1 MQESK
6 PKIRIRDRLKYRF
19 DNFISSGPKSIFMML
34 LVMFIIAYLL
44 TALMRT
50 GVDYFILKSGTS
62 ENIIN
67 DIWLSFLQIT
77 DAGAVAEDTDNSIA
91 MKIVGILTILLGM
104 IFFSGVIAFIT
115 TELDKKM
122 SDLRKGRSAV
132 LEKNH
137 IVVLGWGEM
146 VFEIIKEL
154 IVANESGKGS
164 VVILSEV
171 EKDEMDDI
179 LLERIPERK
188 TTRIITRNGKTS
200 SLDSLK
206 RVGVNEARAVV
217 ILPMCSESATDEEKV
232 ISDAKVLKT
241 ILAVVAASKFD
252 PTPPN
257 IIAEIFDTTRRGVM
271 VGLDPEHITM
281 VETESMIAKIIV
293 QSSRTTGL
301 GVVYDH
307 IIGFSG
313 SEIYFYG
320 ADWRNISFGELPFY
334 FKDGVPLGVKKSDG
348 KIMLNPGSGYKLAA
362 GDEIV
367 IIAEDDSSIRLAKK
381 QLYSPSELTL
391 SSRKLET
398 KKERELIIGWNAKAR
413 IVVEQYTDYIPEG
426 SVIHLILN
434 SASDD
439 ELEEITELRN
449 RYPRI
454 ELELFRYDPLNMD
467 DLAKVKPET
476 YDNVIILNKAEED
489 TEKLDSTTITTLLLI
504 RQLFRDYEKKT
515 GSKVTTKLVTEVMNS
530 SNLELVARTGVN
542 DSIISGQMV
551 SKILAQVAE
560 NPPILG
566 VYEDLFTEEGS
577 EIYLKPIDIYLDKL
591 PEKVTVADL
600 MLLAQKR
607 NEILLGYRY
616 GAFADVVDRHFGV
629 NVNIPK
635 DTVITPSKN
644 DYFIV
649 LSENDL

>member
-1 MQESK
+1 
-6 PKIRIRDRLKYRF
+6 
-19 DNFISSGPKSIFMML
+19 
-34 LVMFIIAYLL
+34 
-44 TALMRT
+44 
-50 GVDYFILKSGTS
+50 
-62 ENIIN
+62 
-67 DIWLSFLQIT
+67 
-77 DAGAVAEDTDNSIA
+77 
-91 MKIVGILTILLGM
+91 
-104 IFFSGVIAFIT
+104 
-115 TELDKKM
+115 
-122 SDLRKGRSAV
+122 
-132 LEKNH
+132 
-137 IVVLGWGEM
+137 M

-164 VVILSEV
+164 VVMLSED
-171 EKDEMDDI
+171 EEDEMDDI

-217 ILPMCSESATDEEKV
+217 ILPMCSESATEEEKV

-320 ADWRNISFGELPFY
+320 ADWRNITFGELPFY

-381 QLYSPSELTL
+381 QLYSPSELPL

-530 SNLELVARTGVN
+530 SNLELIARTGVN

-577 EIYLKPIDIYLDKL
+577 EIYLKPIDLYLDKL

-616 GAFADVVDRHFGV
+616 GAFADDVDRHFGV

>member
-1 MQESK
+1 
-6 PKIRIRDRLKYRF
+6 
-19 DNFISSGPKSIFMML
+19 
-34 LVMFIIAYLL
+34 
-44 TALMRT
+44 
-50 GVDYFILKSGTS
+50 
-62 ENIIN
+62 
-67 DIWLSFLQIT
+67 
-77 DAGAVAEDTDNSIA
+77 
-91 MKIVGILTILLGM
+91 
-104 IFFSGVIAFIT
+104 
-115 TELDKKM
+115 
-122 SDLRKGRSAV
+122 
-132 LEKNH
+132 
-137 IVVLGWGEM
+137 M

-154 IVANESGKGS
+154 IVANESGRGS
-164 VVILSEV
+164 VVILSEM

-179 LLERIPERK
+179 LLERVPERK
-188 TTRIITRNGKTS
+188 TTKIITRNGKTS
-200 SLDSLK
+200 SLESLR

-217 ILPMCSESATDEEKV
+217 ILPMCSESATDEEKI

-241 ILAVVAASKFD
+241 ILAVVAASRFD

-257 IIAEIFDTTRRGVM
+257 IIAEVFDTTRRGVM
-271 VGLDPEHITM
+271 LSLDPEHITM

-320 ADWRNISFGELPFY
+320 ADWKGVTFGDLPFY
-334 FKDGVPLGVKKSDG
+334 FKDGVPLGIKAPDG
-348 KIMLNPGSGYKLAA
+348 KITLNPGNDYRPAA
-362 GDEIV
+362 LDEII
-367 IIAEDDSSIRLAKK
+367 IIAEDDSSIQLAKK
-381 QLYSPSELTL
+381 KLYSPVNLQL
-391 SSRKLET
+391 SSRKLEI

-426 SVIHLILN
+426 SVIHIVIN
-434 SASDD
+434 NIQDD
-439 ELEEITELRN
+439 ELEEINELKE
-449 RYPRI
+449 RYPGI
-454 ELELFRYDPLNMD
+454 ELELFQYDPLSMG
-467 DLAKVKPET
+467 DLARLKPET

-504 RQLFRDYEKKT
+504 RQLFREYETRT
-515 GSKVTTKLVTEVMNS
+515 GSRVTTKLVTEVMNS

-577 EIYLKPIDIYLDKL
+577 EIYLKPIDLYLDTL
-591 PEKVTVADL
+591 PESVTFADL
-600 MLLAQKR
+600 ILLAQRR
-607 NEILLGYRY
+607 NEILIGYRY
-616 GAFADVVDRHFGV
+616 GVYADDVDRDFGV
-629 NVNIPK
+629 NVNMPK
-635 DTVITPSKN
+635 DRIIRPAKD

>member
-1 MQESK
+1 MQEQK
-6 PKIRIRDRLKYRF
+6 PKIRIRDRLKYKF
-19 DNFISSGPKSIFMML
+19 DNFIASGPKSIFLML
-34 LVMFIIAYLL
+34 LVMFIIAYVL

-50 GVDYFILKSGTS
+50 GVEFFILKSGTS

-77 DAGAVAEDTDNSIA
+77 DAGAVAEDTDNTIP

-132 LEKNH
+132 LEKDH

-164 VVILSEV
+164 VVILSEM

-188 TTRIITRNGKTS
+188 TTKIITRNGKTS
-200 SLDSLK
+200 SLESLK
-206 RVGVNEARAVV
+206 RVGVNEAKAVV
-217 ILPMCSESATDEEKV
+217 ILPMCSESATEEEKV

-257 IIAEIFDTTRRGVM
+257 IIAEVFDTTRRSVM

-301 GVVYDH
+301 GVVYDQL
-307 IIGFSG
+307 IGFAG

-320 ADWRNISFGELPFY
+320 ADWKGVTFGELPFY
-334 FKDGVPLGVKKSDG
+334 FKDGVPLGIKDSAG
-348 KIMLNPGSGYKLAA
+348 KITLNPGSGYKLKDN
-362 GDEIV
+362 DEIV
-367 IIAEDDSSIRLAKK
+367 IIAEDDSSIKFAKK
-381 QLYSPSELTL
+381 KLYSPADLPL
-391 SSRKLET
+391 SSRKLEQR
-398 KKERELIIGWNAKAR
+398 KERELIIGWNAKAR
-413 IVVEQYTDYIPEG
+413 IVVEQYTDYILDG
-426 SVIHLILN
+426 SVIHLILHN
-434 SASDD
+434 GTED
-439 ELEEITELRN
+439 EMAEIAELRS
-449 RYPRI
+449 RFPKV
-454 ELELFRYDPLNMD
+454 ELELFEYDPLDMG

-504 RQLFRDYEKKT
+504 RQLFREYENNTGKK
-515 GSKVTTKLVTEVMNS
+515 VETKLVTEVMNS

-551 SKILAQVAE
+551 SKILAQVSE
-560 NPPILG
+560 NPAILG

-577 EIYLKPIDIYLDKL
+577 EIYLKPINLYLERL
-591 PEKVTVADL
+591 PEKVVYADL
-600 MLLAQKR
+600 IQLTMKR
-607 NEILLGYRY
+607 GEILIGYRY
-616 GAFADVVDRHFGV
+616 GSQADDVDRHFGV
-629 NVNIPK
+629 NINIAK
-635 DTVITPSKN
+635 DTVIAPSKD
-644 DYFIV
+644 DYFVV
-649 LSENDL
+649 LAENEL

>member
-1 MQESK
+1 MQEKK
-6 PKIRIRDRLKYRF
+6 PKILIRDRIKYRF
-19 DNFISSGPKSIFMML
+19 DNFISSGPKSIFLML
-34 LVMFIIAYLL
+34 LVMFIIAFLL
-44 TALMRT
+44 TALMRA
-50 GVDYFILKSGTS
+50 GVEYFILKSGTS

-67 DIWLSFLQIT
+67 DIWLSFLQIP
-77 DAGAVAEDTDNSIA
+77 DAGAVAEDTDNSMP
-91 MKIVGILTILLGM
+91 MKIVGIVTILLGM

-132 LEKNH
+132 LEKGH

-154 IVANESGKGS
+154 IVANESGRGS
-164 VVILSEV
+164 VVILSEM

-179 LLERIPERK
+179 LLERVPERK
-188 TTRIITRNGKTS
+188 TTKIITRNGKTS
-200 SLDSLK
+200 SLESLR

-217 ILPMCSESATDEEKV
+217 ILPMCSESATDEEKI

-241 ILAVVAASKFD
+241 ILAVVAASRFD

-257 IIAEIFDTTRRGVM
+257 IIAEVFDTTRRGVM
-271 VGLDPEHITM
+271 LSLDPEHITM

-320 ADWRNISFGELPFY
+320 ADWKGVTFGDLPFY
-334 FKDGVPLGVKKSDG
+334 FKDGVPLGIKAPDG
-348 KIMLNPGSGYKLAA
+348 KITLNPGNDYRPAA
-362 GDEIV
+362 LDEII
-367 IIAEDDSSIRLAKK
+367 IIAEDDSSIQLAKK
-381 QLYSPSELTL
+381 KLYSPVNLQL
-391 SSRKLET
+391 SSRKLEI

-426 SVIHLILN
+426 SVIHIVIN
-434 SASDD
+434 NIQDD
-439 ELEEITELRN
+439 ELEEINELKE
-449 RYPRI
+449 RYPGI
-454 ELELFRYDPLNMD
+454 ELELFQYDPLSMG
-467 DLAKVKPET
+467 DLARLKPET

-504 RQLFRDYEKKT
+504 RQLFREYETRT
-515 GSKVTTKLVTEVMNS
+515 GSRVTTKLVTEVMNS

-577 EIYLKPIDIYLDKL
+577 EIYLKPIDLYLDTL
-591 PEKVTVADL
+591 PESVTFADL
-600 MLLAQKR
+600 ILLAQRR
-607 NEILLGYRY
+607 NEILIGYRY
-616 GAFADVVDRHFGV
+616 GVYADDVDRDFGV
-629 NVNIPK
+629 NVNMPK
-635 DTVITPSKN
+635 DRIIRPAKD

>member
-6 PKIRIRDRLKYRF
+6 PKIRLRDRFKYRF
-19 DNFISSGPKSIFMML
+19 DNFISSGPKSIFLML
-34 LVMFIIAYLL
+34 LAMFIVAYLL

-50 GVDYFILKSGTS
+50 GVEYFILKSGTS
-62 ENIIN
+62 ENLVN

-77 DAGAVAEDTDNSIA
+77 DAGAVAEDTANAIP

-122 SDLRKGRSAV
+122 SDLRKGRSSV

-164 VVILSEV
+164 VVILSEI

-188 TTRIITRNGKTS
+188 TTKIITRNGKTS

-217 ILPMCSESATDEEKV
+217 ILPMCSESATEEEKV

-257 IIAEIFDTTRRGVM
+257 IIAEVFDNTRRGVM

-307 IIGFSG
+307 LIGFSG

-320 ADWRNISFGELPFY
+320 ADWRGLKFGDLPFY
-334 FKDGVPLGVKKSDG
+334 FKDGIPIGVKTADG
-348 KIMLNPGSGYKLAA
+348 KINLNAAKDYTMAA

-367 IIAEDDSSIRLAKK
+367 IIAEDDSSIKLAKK
-381 QLYSPSELTL
+381 TLYSPIDLPL
-391 SSRKLET
+391 SSKKLET

-426 SVIHLILN
+426 SVIHLIIQ
-434 SASDD
+434 SPAED
-439 ELEEITELRN
+439 ELEEINELRG
-449 RYPRI
+449 RYPKI
-454 ELELFRYDPLNMD
+454 ELELFEYDPLNMD

-504 RQLFRDYEKKT
+504 RQLFREYEKNT
-515 GSKVTTKLVTEVMNS
+515 GRKVATKLVTEVMNS
-530 SNLELVARTGVN
+530 SNLELIARTGVN

-577 EIYLKPIDIYLDKL
+577 EIYLKPIDLYLETL
-591 PEKVTVADL
+591 PDRVTVADL

-607 NEILLGYRY
+607 NEILIGYRY
-616 GAFADVVDRHFGV
+616 GAYADDVDRYFGV
-629 NVNIPK
+629 NINMPK
-635 DTVITPSKN
+635 NTVIIPSKD

-649 LSENDL
+649 LSENEL

>member
-6 PKIRIRDRLKYRF
+6 PKIRIRDRIKYRF
-19 DNFISSGPKSIFMML
+19 DNFISSGPKSIFLML
-34 LVMFIIAYLL
+34 LMMFIAVYLL
-44 TALMRT
+44 MALVRT
-50 GVDYFILKSGTS
+50 GMEYFVLHAGT
-62 ENIIN
+62 ENFFS
-67 DIWLSFLQIT
+67 DIWISFMQIM
-77 DAGAVAEDTDNSIA
+77 DGGAIAEDTANTFT
-91 MKIVGILTILLGM
+91 MKIVGVLTALLGM

-146 VFEIIKEL
+146 VFEIIREL

-164 VVILSEV
+164 VVILSEK

-200 SLDSLK
+200 SLESLK

-217 ILPMCSESATDEEKV
+217 ILPMCSESATEEEKV

-257 IIAEIFDTTRRGVM
+257 IIAEVFDTTRREVM

-301 GVVYDH
+301 GVVYDNL
-307 IIGFSG
+307 IGFSG

-320 ADWRNISFGELPFY
+320 AEWNGITFGELPFY
-334 FKDGVPLGVKKSDG
+334 FKDGVPLGVKSPAG
-348 KIMLNPGSGYKLAA
+348 KITLNPGSSYKPAE
-362 GDEIV
+362 GDEVI
-367 IIAEDDSSIRLAKK
+367 IIAEDDSSIKLAKK
-381 QLYSPSELTL
+381 QLYSPVELPL
-391 SSRKLET
+391 SSKKLET
-398 KKERELIIGWNAKAR
+398 RKERELIIGWNAKAR
-413 IVVEQYTDYIPEG
+413 IVVQQYTDYIPEG
-426 SVIHLILN
+426 SVINLILHN
-434 SASDD
+434 GSED
-439 ELEEITELRN
+439 ELAEIGELRS
-449 RYPRI
+449 RYPKI
-454 ELELFRYDPLNMD
+454 ALELFEYDPLNMD
-467 DLAKVKPET
+467 DLARVKPET

-504 RQLFRDYEKKT
+504 RQLFREYEKSSGK
-515 GSKVTTKLVTEVMNS
+515 KVTTKLVTEVMNS
-530 SNLELVARTGVN
+530 SNLELIARTGVN

-577 EIYLKPIDIYLDKL
+577 EIYLKPIDLYLDKL
-591 PEKVTVADL
+591 PDRVTVADL

-607 NEILLGYRY
+607 NEILIGYRY
-616 GAFADVVDRHFGV
+616 GAYADDVDRHFGV
-629 NVNIPK
+629 NVNMSKNI
-635 DTVITPSKN
+635 VIKPSAN